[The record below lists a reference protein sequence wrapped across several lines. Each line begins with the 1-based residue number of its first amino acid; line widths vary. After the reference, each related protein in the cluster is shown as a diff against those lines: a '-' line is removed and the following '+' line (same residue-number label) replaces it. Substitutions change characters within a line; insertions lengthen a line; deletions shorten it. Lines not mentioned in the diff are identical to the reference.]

1 MTIQDVFM
9 VWQDVGLFLYAIFK
23 AFLPLPSLEV
33 VLVPLCIANP
43 DKWILYSI
51 EGAVGTFIGGAIGYV
66 IAYRLGR
73 KAFVHIASDADI
85 EKGEELMN
93 RYGLL
98 AVFIGGVTPIPDF
111 LLAYLAGFTRMRFT
125 SFALCDAVAR
135 LLRSLL
141 VTFCLKQMGTILDVD
156 RFGTVF
162 SFGIMAILLLR
173 WGFQKYQIRAK
184 TSKK

>member
-1 MTIQDVFM
+1 MTLQDFFM
-9 VWQDVGLFLYAIFK
+9 IWQDIGLILYAILK

-33 VLVPLCIANP
+33 VLVPLCIAHP
-43 DKWILYSI
+43 EKWILYSL
-51 EGAVGTFIGGAIGYV
+51 EGAVGTFIGGAIGYA

-73 KAFVHIASDADI
+73 RALAHIATGEDV

-111 LLAYLAGFTRMRFT
+111 LLAYLAGFTHMRFV

-141 VTFCLKQMGTILDVD
+141 VTFCLNKMGTIFDVD
-156 RFGTVF
+156 RFGTIF
-162 SFGIMAILLLR
+162 SFGIMGVLLLR
-173 WGFQKYQIRAK
+173 WLYQKYQIRVS
-184 TSKK
+184 TSRK